1 MNRTPLT
8 DWYWQDF
15 TRRSGVCGCDY
26 VPIRF
31 GNSKKMADE
40 LLALVLIGQKRA
52 TASLLRDYPPG
63 GDLLPREGDHV
74 VICDGDDVPRAIY
87 RSTDISVKRL
97 DQIDA
102 GFAWDEGEGDRTL
115 PDWYDGHAR
124 YFRRQAAEEG
134 FAFDPSIPTVFERF
148 ILIWPPEHAD

>member
-15 TRRSGVCGCDY
+15 TRRSGVCGRDY

-31 GNSKKMADE
+31 GNSKRMADE
-40 LLALVLIGQKRA
+40 LLVLVLIGQKRA
-52 TASLLRDYPPG
+52 TASLLREYPPG

-87 RSTDISVKRL
+87 RSTEISIKRL
-97 DQIDA
+97 DQADA

-115 PDWYDGHAR
+115 PDWYDGHVR

-134 FAFDPSIPTVFERF
+134 FAFDPTILTVFERF
-148 ILIWPPEHAD
+148 TLVWPPEHAD

>member
-1 MNRTPLT
+1 MSRTPDT

-26 VPIRF
+26 VAIRF
-31 GNSKKMADE
+31 GAGKEMADA
-40 LLALVLIGQKRA
+40 LLDLVLIGQKRA

-74 VICDGDDVPRAIY
+74 VVCDGDDVPRAIY
-87 RSTDISVKRL
+87 RSTEISIKRL
-97 DQIDA
+97 DQADA

-115 PDWYDGHAR
+115 PDWLDGHTR
-124 YFRRQAAEEG
+124 YFRRQAAQEG
-134 FAFDPSIPTVFERF
+134 FEFDPSIETVFERF
-148 ILIWPPEHAD
+148 TVIWPPESAD